1 MEKIKKTLL
10 LFSLVIGTVILTAC
24 GEAVADQNIAQRIES
39 SEEPVITWGTKADT
53 ALLGIYD
60 VEQGEIVGFDVDIAK
75 ALTDEITDGKG
86 RAEIIEATSKTRIPL
101 LKNGNIDAIAATLT
115 ITDDRKEVVDFSDV
129 YFDGGQSILV
139 HEDSEIQS
147 VHDLTSEHTVIGIKG
162 STSVQNFRDVNPD
175 PQVIELENYSEGFV
189 ALQSGQGDALTTD
202 SAMLLGMIEQ
212 NPNYRIAGENFV
224 AEPYGI
230 GVNKGQEEFLNQ
242 IDEALDTIQANGVY
256 DEIYEKWFGDL
267 YPAQEPGS
275 PSTSTTEYANPDGVE
290 STENEQSNQ

>member
-1 MEKIKKTLL
+1 MKRIKKLSLL
-10 LFSLVIGTVILTAC
+10 VSLLISAIILTAC
-24 GEAVADQNIAQRIES
+24 GEAVAEQDIAQRIES
-39 SEEPVITWGTKADT
+39 SEAPVITWGTKADT

-60 VEQGEIVGFDVDIAK
+60 VEEGEIVGFDIDIAK
-75 ALTDEITDGKG
+75 ALTEEMTDGKG
-86 RAEIIEATSKTRIPL
+86 TAQIVEATSKTRIPL

-147 VHDLTSEHTVIGIKG
+147 VDDLTEEHTVIGIKG
-162 STSVQNFRDVNPD
+162 STSVQNFEEENPN
-175 PQVIELENYSEGFV
+175 PEIIELENYSEGFV

-202 SAMLLGMIEQ
+202 SAMLLGMVEQ
-212 NPNYRIAGENFV
+212 NPNYRIAGANFV

-230 GVNKGQEEFLNQ
+230 GVNKGQEAFLQ
-242 IDEALDTIQANGVY
+242 EIDDALDIIQANGVY
-256 DEIYEKWFGDL
+256 DEIYDKWFGDL

-275 PSTSTTEYANPDGVE
+275 PSTSTTDYANPVGLE
-290 STENEQSNQ
+290 